1 MKVNIKSYTAVASW
15 KWDLP
20 PGSDKD
26 CGICRVDFEGT
37 CSKCKYPGDECPI
50 MIGECKHCFHM
61 HCIAVWL
68 QSESS
73 QGRCPM
79 CRQPFREKVAE
90 VKGAGPQTPAGRQ
103 PPRSGGSGTSNRSG

>member
-50 MIGECKHCFHM
+50 SKLFNSR
-61 HCIAVWL
+61 AY
-68 QSESS
+68 
-73 QGRCPM
+73 
-79 CRQPFREKVAE
+79 
-90 VKGAGPQTPAGRQ
+90 
-103 PPRSGGSGTSNRSG
+103 